1 MPDLLACL
9 ATPAP
14 FRAWLMCQS
23 ASLAVGKTQS
33 PDECPL
39 ARFLRAAG
47 YDDVLVGRWELSF
60 QERLFPLPLWA
71 SQFTHQIDML
81 ASQGTA
87 IRRRQ
92 ALRLLQH
99 SGVTLVA

>member
-1 MPDLLACL
+1 MPDLMACL

-23 ASLAVGKTQS
+23 ASLAVGKTQR
-33 PDECPL
+33 PGECPL

-71 SQFTHQIDML
+71 SQFTHQIDL
-81 ASQGTA
+81 LGSQGAA

-92 ALRLLQH
+92 ALHLLQH
-99 SGVTLVA
+99 IEVTLVA